1 MTKKRRPR
9 KKKKFLDQ
17 LIVMLWEWLAIFVL
31 LMIITFW
38 VKDSIPETLV
48 ERVMTIVGGEFL
60 CTASITIIKK
70 FLDRGKENA
79 DISDVI
85 DGSFSFDELNDGSG
99 QEDP

>member
-1 MTKKRRPR
+1 MKRRTR
-9 KKKKFLDQ
+9 RKKKFLDQ
-17 LIVMLWEWLAIFVL
+17 LIVMLWQWLAIFVL

-70 FLDRGKENA
+70 FLDRGNKDA

-85 DGSFSFDELNDGSG
+85 DGGFSFDESDNGSN